1 MNFSKLI
8 FVLLIM
14 ISPTINQAQ
23 TDFNPPSTEQK
34 AVVDDLHGFKLTDPF
49 QWLEDKEDP
58 AVVKWTRSQHDY
70 TMDFLKQNSKEVP
83 GLKDEITAY
92 IDRDITGP
100 IFLEGERQF
109 FYVKKKG
116 EQQYK
121 LYTRLDGKDVLI
133 FDPMKIDE
141 SGFSAISGSVFT
153 KEGDRVAV
161 GLQYKGAEISTYR
174 IVDTKT
180 GEILGDP
187 IEGLRGFSW
196 TKDEKHAYLWVGT
209 KEMLEKQIPIKTYRH
224 KIGTP
229 RSEDKFL
236 FAPADAKNFMS
247 IYDSQDSDMTFISE
261 GDFYSNTLKM
271 RKVGTDDEA
280 ITLYSSEK
288 NRANAYALNDKIYFF
303 TNDNAPN
310 FKLMV
315 ADKQRPKFENWKT
328 LIPEKETV
336 LENYVV
342 TPDYLI
348 LQDKKD
354 VVSRLSA
361 YSHDGKFIKE
371 IKLPEVGNVSSLSYH
386 KESNTMYVNL
396 STFTAP
402 AKIYKLDGKTLEWEL
417 YFTREIP
424 LDTKDIEANIKFYT
438 SKDGTR
444 VPIFVMHKKGVKL
457 DGNNPTLLYG
467 YGGFNVGMSPSYIG
481 LSATFV
487 NRGGVYAIAAIRGG
501 DEYGEKWHEDGM
513 MYKKQ
518 NCFDDF
524 IAAGEYLISEGYTN
538 NERLAI
544 RGGSNGGLLIGAMVT
559 QRPDLFK
566 AAICAVPLLDMIR
579 YHKFLIARYW
589 IPEYGDP
596 DKKEDFQNLLTYSP
610 YHNIRM
616 GVNAPTTLVIAGEND
631 TRVDPLHA
639 KKFVAA
645 LQANPGQI
653 NPIMLYMDYDSGHG
667 SGKSTEQTIA
677 DLEFQYSF
685 IMNQLGMVKKLK

>member
-1 MNFSKLI
+1 MNFSKITL
-8 FVLLIM
+8 VLLSMLI
-14 ISPTINQAQ
+14 PTINQAQ
-23 TDFNPPSTEQK
+23 MDFNPPKTEMRP
-34 AVVDDLHGFKLTDPF
+34 VVDDLHGFKLTDNF
-49 QWLEDKEDP
+49 QWLEDKKAQEVID
-58 AVVKWTRSQHDY
+58 WTRQQHDY
-70 TMDFLKQNSKEVP
+70 TMGFLKKNSKEIP
-83 GLKDEITAY
+83 GLKDEIAAY

-100 IFLEGERQF
+100 IFLRGDRQF
-109 FYVKKKG
+109 FYLKKKG

-133 FDPMKIDE
+133 FDPMKIDD
-141 SGFSAISGSVFT
+141 SGFSAISGVDFT
-153 KEGDRVAV
+153 QKGEKVAV
-161 GLQYKGAEISTYR
+161 GMQYKGAEISTYR

-187 IEGLRGFSW
+187 IEGLRGFSF
-196 TKDEKHAYLWVGT
+196 TKDEKHAYISVGT
-209 KEMLEKQIPIKTYRH
+209 KEMLEKQIPIKTYLH

-229 RSEDKFL
+229 RDKDVYL
-236 FAPADAKNFMS
+236 FAPKDAKNFMS
-247 IYDSQDSDMTFISE
+247 IYDAQYSDVSFISE

-271 RKVGTDDEA
+271 RKVGTQDEPVT
-280 ITLYSSEK
+280 IYSSDK
-288 NRANAYALNDKIYFF
+288 HRAYGYADGDKIYFF

-315 ADKQRPKFENWKT
+315 ADKQRPKYENWKE
-328 LIPEKETV
+328 LIPEMETV
-336 LENYVV
+336 LENYVI

-348 LQDKKD
+348 IQDKKD
-354 VVSRLSA
+354 VVSRISA
-361 YSHDGKFIKE
+361 YSHEGKFIKE
-371 IKLPEVGNVSSLSYH
+371 IELPEVGNVSSVSYN
-386 KESNTMYVNL
+386 KESNTMFVNL

-402 AKIYKLDGKTLEWEL
+402 AKVYKLDGKTLEWEL
-417 YFTREIP
+417 YFTRDVP
-424 LDTKDIEANIKFYT
+424 LDTKNIEASIKFYE

-444 VPIFVMHKKGVKL
+444 VPIFVMHKKGVTL

-467 YGGFNVGMSPSYIG
+467 YGGFNIGMSPSYIG

-513 MYKKQ
+513 LFKKQ
-518 NCFDDF
+518 NSFDDF
-524 IAAGEYLISEGYTN
+524 IAAGEYLISEGYTS
-538 NERLAI
+538 NEKLAV

-596 DKKEDFQNLLTYSP
+596 DKKEDFQNILKYSP
-610 YHNIRM
+610 YHNVRM

-677 DLEFQYSF
+677 DLEFQYTF
-685 IMNQLGMVKKLK
+685 LMNQLGMAK